1 MLARA
6 SRAGAMTGAM
16 ANDTGGFSDVTKAVT
31 VFGGNAI
38 EPLQAQFL
46 SLNEW
51 DSREAVRFRSYQL
64 PTNEGN

>member
-1 MLARA
+1 
-6 SRAGAMTGAM
+6 M